1 MLVPSKDSMKQV
13 TKILE
18 SDLSK
23 KKQVEEVKNGM
34 LG

>member
-1 MLVPSKDSMKQV
+1 MLVPTKDSMKQV

-23 KKQVEEVKNGM
+23 KQVEEVKNGM